1 MSYLTDGCLRL
12 RALEPQD
19 LEIVYQIENDSDLW
33 GCSNTNV
40 PYSRYAIKRF
50 IAEASNDIYSDRQ
63 VRLVAEQVSDGVPV
77 GFADLVDFSPRH
89 MRAEVGIVVFPGFRG
104 RGYGKAIL
112 DMLEKYSRSSLLLH
126 NIYAVVSV
134 DNKAAVRLFKAAGFD
149 FKAVLDGWLAGAEG
163 YGGAWICQK
172 TLNDNDTRN

>member
-1 MSYLTDGCLRL
+1 M
-12 RALEPQD
+12 
-19 LEIVYQIENDSDLW
+19 
-33 GCSNTNV
+33 
-40 PYSRYAIKRF
+40 
-50 IAEASNDIYSDRQ
+50 
-63 VRLVAEQVSDGVPV
+63 
-77 GFADLVDFSPRH
+77 VDFSPRH

-134 DNKAAVRLFKAAGFD
+134 DNEAAVRLFNAAGFD
-149 FKAVLDGWLAGAEG
+149 FKAVLDGWLASVEG

-172 TLNDNDTRN
+172 ILNDNNTRN